1 LESNVGSGAVGGPN
15 VADRGALRDEP
26 TGVADFLA
34 VEDVAPDRGAV
45 RDEEGEGVERCD
57 VEVAVDELPCC

>member
-1 LESNVGSGAVGGPN
+1 

>member
-1 LESNVGSGAVGGPN
+1 M
-15 VADRGALRDEP
+15 RDEL

-57 VEVAVDELPCC
+57 VEVAVDELPCCWFQSETGLLQAML